1 MGEDPCG
8 GGPGDCG
15 DMDDKGPI
23 ATPDMPAGW
32 LILQSFTTF
41 HNVSSFSRSVLVILI
56 PCQPTVLGKFHNIRC
71 RIAWP
76 LISRSSNPISTQLL
90 AALRLSL

>member
-23 ATPDMPAGW
+23 GTPNMPAGW
-32 LILQSFTTF
+32 LFLQSFTNF

-56 PCQPTVLGKFHNIRC
+56 PCQPTVSANSHNTRY
-71 RIAWP
+71 RIGWS
-76 LISRSSNPISTQLL
+76 LIFYIFNSISIQLL
-90 AALRLSL
+90 VTLRLSL